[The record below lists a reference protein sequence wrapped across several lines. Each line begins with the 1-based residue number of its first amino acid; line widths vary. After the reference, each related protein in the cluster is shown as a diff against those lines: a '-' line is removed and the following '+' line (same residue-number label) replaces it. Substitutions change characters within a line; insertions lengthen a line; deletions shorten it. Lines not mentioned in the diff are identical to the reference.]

1 MASPTGTADAS
12 ISSDGALVRVGW
24 FERHRVGRAV
34 RRNLVG
40 YTFLL
45 PWIIGFL
52 GLTLGPMLASLYLS
66 FTKYD
71 LLSDPRWVGLDNY
84 AWMLQD
90 ERWWASVRVTLSY
103 VVLEVPLKLAFALL
117 VAIVLNRGLAAM
129 SLYRSIYY
137 VPSLLGGSVAV
148 AILWRQVFG
157 PEGLVNQFSHLVG
170 IAHPPIW
177 VVDPDYV
184 LYTIVLLGVWQFGSP
199 MVIFLAGLR
208 QIPKELYEAAMVDG
222 AGRFH
227 RFRHVTLP
235 LLTPIIFFNLVLQLI
250 HSFHA
255 FTPAFIIS
263 NGTGGPV
270 NRTLFYTLYL
280 YQQGFA
286 HLRMGHATAMAWVL
300 LVFVALF
307 TTLAFATSRYWVFYQ
322 DRQG

>member
-1 MASPTGTADAS
+1 MASPTQTADALAVG
-12 ISSDGALVRVGW
+12 SDLTRGW
-24 FERHRVGRAV
+24 FERRPAQRAL
-34 RRNLVG
+34 RRNLVA

-45 PWIIGFL
+45 PWLIGFF

-66 FTKYD
+66 FTKFD

-84 AWMLQD
+84 TWMLED
-90 ERWWASVRVTLSY
+90 DRWWDSVRVTLTY
-103 VVLEVPLKLAFALL
+103 VLLEVPLKLAFALL
-117 VAIVLNRGLAAM
+117 VAMLLNRGLRAM
-129 SLYRSIYY
+129 SLYRAIFY

-157 PEGLVNQFSHLVG
+157 PEGLVNQFLHLAGV
-170 IAHPPIW
+170 ARPPIW
-177 VVDPDYV
+177 IVDPGYV

-222 AGRFH
+222 AGRLR
-227 RFRHVTLP
+227 RFTQVTLP
-235 LLTPIIFFNLVLQLI
+235 LLTPIIFFNMVLQLI

-286 HLRMGHATAMAWVL
+286 HLKMGHASAMAWVL

-307 TTLAFATSRYWVFYQ
+307 TGLAFATSRYWVFYQ
-322 DRQG
+322 DRDG

>member
-1 MASPTGTADAS
+1 MGAE
-12 ISSDGALVRVGW
+12 GALSRGW
-24 FERHRVGRAV
+24 FEPRHLSRAL
-34 RRNLVG
+34 RRNLVA
-40 YTFLL
+40 YAFLL
-45 PWIIGFL
+45 PWVIGFL
-52 GLTLGPMLASLYLS
+52 GLTLGPMLASFYLS

-84 AWMLQD
+84 TWMLED
-90 ERWWASVRVTLSY
+90 DRWWESVRVTLSY
-103 VVLEVPLKLAFALL
+103 VALEVPLKLAAALL
-117 VAIVLNRGLAAM
+117 VAMLLNRGLAAM
-129 SLYRSIYY
+129 SVYRSIYY

-148 AILWRQVFG
+148 AILWRHVFG
-157 PEGLVNQFSHLVG
+157 PEGLVNRLLNLAGVT
-170 IAHPPIW
+170 HPPIW
-177 VVDPDYV
+177 IIDPNYV

-199 MVIFLAGLR
+199 MIIFLAGLR
-208 QIPKELYEAAMVDG
+208 QIPKDLYEAAMVDG
-222 AGRFH
+222 AGWYH

-286 HLRMGHATAMAWVL
+286 HLKMGHATAMAWVL
-300 LVFVALF
+300 LVVVAMF
-307 TTLAFATSRYWVFYQ
+307 TTVAFATSRYWVFYQ

>member
-1 MASPTGTADAS
+1 MGAES
-12 ISSDGALVRVGW
+12 ALVRGW
-24 FERHRVGRAV
+24 FERRPVNRAL
-34 RRNLVG
+34 RRNLVA

-45 PWIIGFL
+45 PWLIGFF

-66 FTKYD
+66 FTKFD
-71 LLSDPRWVGLDNY
+71 LLSAPRWVGLDNY
-84 AWMLQD
+84 TWMLQD
-90 ERWWASVRVTLSY
+90 DRWWASVHVTLTY
-103 VVLEVPLKLAFALL
+103 VLLEVPLKLAFALL
-117 VAIVLNRGLAAM
+117 VAVLLNRGLQGM
-129 SLYRSIYY
+129 SLYRAVYY

-148 AILWRQVFG
+148 AILWRNVFG
-157 PEGLVNQFSHLVG
+157 PEGLVNRFLNVAG

-177 VVDPDYV
+177 IVDPSYV

-208 QIPKELYEAAMVDG
+208 QIPRELYEAAMMDG
-222 AGRFH
+222 ASRL
-227 RFRHVTLP
+227 RQFRHVTLP

-270 NRTLFYTLYL
+270 NSTLLYTLYL

-307 TTLAFATSRYWVFYQ
+307 TALAFVTSRYWVFYQ